1 VSAAG
6 RVGSGARRVALG
18 LLFWA
23 GTAGAADAP
32 ALLFKGARVFDGGK
46 VQQADVLVEGGVIK
60 QVGPGLSA
68 PGAQVVQGRGKTL
81 LPGFID
87 AHTHALGPHPLET
100 ALVFGVT
107 TELEMFG
114 SPAQN
119 RERREREKRGDPTG
133 GADLRSA
140 GILATA
146 PGGHGTEYGVP
157 IPTLS
162 KPAEATSFVAA
173 RLAEGSDYIKIV
185 FDDMAWTGADAIP
198 TLDLAT
204 VKAVIDAAHARK
216 TLAVVHI
223 GTQAAARAVIEAG
236 ADAVVHVFADSA
248 PAADFAATLARKHA
262 FVVPTLA
269 VLSGLCAGGDNA
281 RLAQDRA
288 LRPYLEPNDAAALAS
303 HFPTRL
309 PAASCGHAAAA
320 VKQLATAGVPILAGT
335 DAPNPGTAHGVSLHH
350 ELALLV
356 AAGLTP
362 LQALTAATAAPAARF
377 GLDDRGRIAPGLRA
391 DLVLVDGDP
400 TTDIRRTRAIAGVWK
415 RGVPCDRA
423 AARQRVVEAEHQ
435 IAVQKAAPAPRG
447 SQPGIIATFD
457 DGTLSARYGAGWAP
471 STDSL
476 RGGTSTVDPRVIPG
490 GARGSKHAL
499 AVAGEIRGTTPS
511 PWAGVMFSPGM
522 APMAP
527 ANLSAHRTLSFFV
540 RGDGGTYRVM
550 LFARHLGF
558 RPAILPFTAA
568 PQWQKVTFP
577 LTAFDALDGR
587 DLTGIVWT
595 AGPRPG
601 KFSFQLDEIEL
612 R

>member
-1 VSAAG
+1 M
-6 RVGSGARRVALG
+6 RIALG
-18 LLFWA
+18 LLA
-23 GTAGAADAP
+23 LAVAVPARAADP
-32 ALLFKGARVFDGGK
+32 PTLLFKGARVFDGEK
-46 VQQADVLVEGGVIK
+46 IQQADVLVEGGLIK

-68 PGAQVVQGRGKTL
+68 AGAQVVQGKGKTL
-81 LPGFID
+81 LPGLID

-119 RERREREKRGDPTG
+119 RERREKEKSGLATG
-133 GADLRSA
+133 AADLRSA

-162 KPAEATSFVAA
+162 KPADAAAFVDA
-173 RLAEGSDYIKIV
+173 RLGEGADYIKIV
-185 FDDMAWTGADAIP
+185 FDDLAWTGSAPMP

-204 VKAVIDAAHARK
+204 VAAVIKAAHARK
-216 TLAVVHI
+216 KMAVVHI
-223 GTQAAARAVIEAG
+223 GTQAGARAVLEAG
-236 ADAVVHVFADSA
+236 ADAVVHLFADSP
-248 PAADFAATLARKHA
+248 PAADFAALVARQHA

-269 VLSGLCAGGDNA
+269 VLGGICQGGDNA
-281 RLAQDRA
+281 RLAQDPA
-288 LRPYLEPNDAAALAS
+288 LRPFLEPGDAGALAS
-303 HFPTRL
+303 HFPNRL
-309 PAASCGHAAAA
+309 PAARCANAAAA
-320 VKQLATAGVPILAGT
+320 VKQLVAAGVPILAGT

-362 LQALTAATAAPAARF
+362 VQALAAATATPAARF
-377 GLDDRGRIAPGLRA
+377 GLSDRGRIAPGLRA
-391 DLVLVDGDP
+391 DLLLVDGDP
-400 TTDIRRTRAIAGVWK
+400 TTDIRKTRAIVGVWK
-415 RGVPCDRA
+415 RGVPCDRG
-423 AARQRVVEAEHQ
+423 AARERVVKAQKE
-435 IAVQKAAPAPRG
+435 IAAQKAVPPPKG
-447 SQPGIIATFD
+447 SQAGVIATFD

-476 RGGTSTVDPRVIPG
+476 RGGTSTVDPRVVPG
-490 GARGSKHAL
+490 GAHGSKHAL
-499 AVAGEIRGTTPS
+499 DVSGEVRGTVTS
-511 PWAGVMFSPGM
+511 PWAGVMFSPGV
-522 APMAP
+522 APMSP
-527 ANLSAHRTLSFFV
+527 ANLSARKTLSFFV
-540 RGDGGTYRVM
+540 RGDGGQYRIL

-558 RPAILPFTAA
+558 RPAVIPFAASPAWQRITLPISE
-568 PQWQKVTFP
+568 
-577 LTAFDALDGR
+577 FDGLDGR